1 VNILIVEDEA
11 TSREMLVAI
20 LKAEGAHKIMTAS
33 DGNEALRLMEDP
45 RHPFDVVF
53 LDLNLP
59 MISGLDLL
67 ERVRAT
73 PACRF
78 VRVIICTT
86 STDSATVVRAAR
98 LGVRHYMVKPADKI
112 RVFEQ
117 LNIIKAE
124 IAGLQKIE
132 KPEEAAG
139 RLGLDLP
146 SYKTKVSATLES
158 MEKWLTQ
165 AKANTPSVDRGQLA
179 TDSGRLKTD
188 ALDLGLR
195 EVGRRFSTLET
206 RLSIDTKG
214 ADVSDSRAIEIAFI
228 MSHLHGELNRVRS
241 VLKIIAPDVARS

>member
-1 VNILIVEDEA
+1 MNILILEDEA
-11 TSREMLVAI
+11 TSREMLLSI
-20 LKAEGAHKIMTAS
+20 IRAEGDHRIMTAA
-33 DGNEALRLMEDP
+33 DGDEALKLMEDP
-45 RHPFDVVF
+45 RHPYDVVF
-53 LDLNLP
+53 LDLMLP
-59 MISGLDLL
+59 SISGLDLL

-73 PACRF
+73 PACRY

-112 RVFEQ
+112 RVVEQ

-139 RLGLDLP
+139 CLGLDLQT
-146 SYKTKVSATLES
+146 YKARVRSTLDN
-158 MEKWLTQ
+158 MERWLTQ
-165 AKANTPSVDRGQLA
+165 ARASSSGADRHQLA
-179 TDSGRLKTD
+179 QDTERLKSD
-188 ALDLGLR
+188 ALNLGLR

-206 RLSIDTKG
+206 RLSIEPKG
-214 ADVSDSRAIEIAFI
+214 DLPESRSIEIAFI

-241 VLKIIAPDVARS
+241 VLKIIAPDPVKS

>member
-1 VNILIVEDEA
+1 
-11 TSREMLVAI
+11 
-20 LKAEGAHKIMTAS
+20 
-33 DGNEALRLMEDP
+33 
-45 RHPFDVVF
+45 
-53 LDLNLP
+53 
-59 MISGLDLL
+59 
-67 ERVRAT
+67 
-73 PACRF
+73 
-78 VRVIICTT
+78 VIICTT

-98 LGVRHYMVKPADKI
+98 LGVRHYMVKPADRI

-146 SYKTKVSATLES
+146 SYKVKVTTTLEN
-158 MEKWLTQ
+158 MERWLTH
-165 AKANTPSVDRGQLA
+165 AKAGAQSDDRAQLA
-179 TDSGRLKTD
+179 VDSGRLKTD

-206 RLSIDTKG
+206 RLSIQPTHG
-214 ADVSDSRAIEIAFI
+214 DVPDSRSIEIAFI

-241 VLKIIAPDVARS
+241 VLKIIAPDKVES

>member
-1 VNILIVEDEA
+1 MLLNILQ
-11 TSREMLVAI
+11 
-20 LKAEGAHKIMTAS
+20 AEGNHAIKTAA
-33 DGNEALRLMEDP
+33 DGDAALKLMEDP

-53 LDLNLP
+53 LDLQLP
-59 MISGLDLL
+59 SISGLDLL

-73 PACRF
+73 PACRY

-139 RLGLDLP
+139 RLGVDLP
-146 SYKTKVSATLES
+146 TYKAKVGTTLEH
-158 MEKWLTQ
+158 MERWLTK
-165 AKANTPSVDRGQLA
+165 AKAGAQSEDRQQLA
-179 TDSGRLKTD
+179 ADSGQLKTD

-206 RLSIDTKG
+206 RLSIEPKG
-214 ADVSDSRAIEIAFI
+214 DVPDSRAIEIAFI

-241 VLKIIAPDVARS
+241 VLKIIAQDKLES

>member
-11 TSREMLVAI
+11 TSREMLLNI
-20 LKAEGAHKIMTAS
+20 LQAEGNHAIKTAA
-33 DGNEALRLMEDP
+33 DGDAALKLMEDP

-53 LDLNLP
+53 LDLQLP
-59 MISGLDLL
+59 SISGLDLL

-73 PACRF
+73 PACRY

-139 RLGLDLP
+139 RLGVDLP
-146 SYKTKVSATLES
+146 TYKAKVGTTLEH
-158 MEKWLTQ
+158 MERWLTK
-165 AKANTPSVDRGQLA
+165 AKAGAQSEDRQQLA
-179 TDSGRLKTD
+179 ADSGQLKTD

-206 RLSIDTKG
+206 RLSIEPKG
-214 ADVSDSRAIEIAFI
+214 DVPDSRAIEIAFI

-241 VLKIIAPDVARS
+241 VLKIIAQDKLES

>member
-11 TSREMLVAI
+11 TSREMLLSI
-20 LKAEGAHKIMTAS
+20 LKAEGDHRILTAS
-33 DGNEALRLMEDP
+33 DGDEALKLMEDP

-53 LDLNLP
+53 LDLQLP
-59 MISGLDLL
+59 SISGLDLL

-73 PACRF
+73 PACRY

-98 LGVRHYMVKPADKI
+98 LGVRHYMVKPPDRI
-112 RVFEQ
+112 RVIEQ

-132 KPEEAAG
+132 KPEDAAG
-139 RLGLDLP
+139 RLGIDLP
-146 SYKTKVSATLES
+146 TYKAKVSATLET

-165 AKANTPSVDRGQLA
+165 AKAGAQSDDRQQLA
-179 TDSGRLKTD
+179 LESGQMKMK

-206 RLSIDTKG
+206 RLSIEPNG
-214 ADVSDSRAIEIAFI
+214 AVPESRAIEIAFI

-241 VLKIIAPDVARS
+241 VLKIIVPDKPQ

>member
-1 VNILIVEDEA
+1 
-11 TSREMLVAI
+11 MLLNI
-20 LKAEGAHKIMTAS
+20 LKAEGDHRILTAA
-33 DGNEALRLMEDP
+33 DGEAALKLMEDP

-53 LDLNLP
+53 LDLQLP
-59 MISGLDLL
+59 AISGLDLL

-73 PACRF
+73 PACRY

-98 LGVRHYMVKPADKI
+98 LGVRHYMVKPPDRI
-112 RVFEQ
+112 RVIEQ

-139 RLGLDLP
+139 RLGIDLP
-146 SYKTKVSATLES
+146 TYKAKVSDTLDS

-165 AKANTPSVDRGQLA
+165 AKAGAQSDDRQQLA
-179 TDSGRLKTD
+179 IDSEQMKNK
-188 ALDLGLR
+188 ALELGLR

-206 RLSIDTKG
+206 RLSIEPNG
-214 ADVSDSRAIEIAFI
+214 AVPESRAIEIAFI

-241 VLKIIAPDVARS
+241 VLKIIVPDKPQ

>member
-1 VNILIVEDEA
+1 MLVNILKSEGEHQ
-11 TSREMLVAI
+11 I
-20 LKAEGAHKIMTAS
+20 LTAS
-33 DGNEALRLMEDP
+33 DGDEALRLMGDP

-53 LDLNLP
+53 LDLMLP
-59 MISGLDLL
+59 SISGLDLL

-98 LGVRHYMVKPADKI
+98 LGVRHYMVKPADRI

-124 IAGLQKIE
+124 IAGQQKIE

-139 RLGLDLP
+139 RLGIDLQA
-146 SYKTKVSATLES
+146 YKAKVGSTLEN
-158 MEKWLTQ
+158 MERWLTH
-165 AKANTPSVDRGQLA
+165 AKAGAQSADRRQLA
-179 TDSGRLKTD
+179 VDSGHLKTD

-206 RLSIDTKG
+206 RLTIEPNSE
-214 ADVSDSRAIEIAFI
+214 VPDSRAIEIAFI

-241 VLKIIAPDVARS
+241 VLKIIVPDKASA

>member
-11 TSREMLVAI
+11 TSREMLLNI
-20 LKAEGAHKIMTAS
+20 LQSEGNHVIKTAA
-33 DGNEALRLMEDP
+33 DGDEALKLMEDP

-53 LDLNLP
+53 LDLQLP
-59 MISGLDLL
+59 AISGLDLL

-73 PACRF
+73 PACRY

-132 KPEEAAG
+132 KPEEAAA
-139 RLGLDLP
+139 RLGIDLATYKAKVGSTLDD
-146 SYKTKVSATLES
+146 
-158 MEKWLTQ
+158 MERWLTK
-165 AKANTPSVDRGQLA
+165 AKAGAQSEDRQQLA
-179 TDSGRLKTD
+179 TDSGRLKAD

-206 RLSIDTKG
+206 RLSIEPKG
-214 ADVSDSRAIEIAFI
+214 DVPDSRAIEIAFI

-241 VLKIIAPDVARS
+241 VLKIIAQDKVES

>member
-1 VNILIVEDEA
+1 VNILILEDEA
-11 TSREMLVAI
+11 TSREMLLSI
-20 LKAEGAHKIMTAS
+20 IRAEGDHRIMTAA
-33 DGNEALRLMEDP
+33 DGDEALKLMEDP
-45 RHPFDVVF
+45 RHPYDVVF
-53 LDLNLP
+53 LDLMLP
-59 MISGLDLL
+59 SISGLDLL

-73 PACRF
+73 PACRY

-112 RVFEQ
+112 RVVEQ

-139 RLGLDLP
+139 CLGLDLQT
-146 SYKTKVSATLES
+146 YKARVRSTLDN
-158 MEKWLTQ
+158 MERWLTQ
-165 AKANTPSVDRGQLA
+165 ARASSSGADRHQLA
-179 TDSGRLKTD
+179 QDTERLKSD
-188 ALDLGLR
+188 ALNLGLR

-206 RLSIDTKG
+206 RLSIEPKG
-214 ADVSDSRAIEIAFI
+214 DLPESRSIEIAFI

-241 VLKIIAPDVARS
+241 VLKIIAPDPVKS

>member
-1 VNILIVEDEA
+1 MLLSILE
-11 TSREMLVAI
+11 S
-20 LKAEGAHKIMTAS
+20 EGPHQIKTAS
-33 DGNEALRLMEDP
+33 DGDAALKLMEDP

-53 LDLNLP
+53 LDLQLP
-59 MISGLDLL
+59 SISGLDLL

-73 PACRF
+73 PACRY

-98 LGVRHYMVKPADKI
+98 LGVRHYMVKPADRI
-112 RVFEQ
+112 RVYEQ

-139 RLGLDLP
+139 RLGVDLTT
-146 SYKTKVSATLES
+146 YKAKVGSTLES

-165 AKANTPSVDRGQLA
+165 AKASSQTEDRQQLA

-206 RLSIDTKG
+206 RLSIEPKG
-214 ADVSDSRAIEIAFI
+214 DVPDSRAIEIAFI

-241 VLKIIAPDVARS
+241 VLKIIAPDKVAS

>member
-1 VNILIVEDEA
+1 MLLNILQ
-11 TSREMLVAI
+11 
-20 LKAEGAHKIMTAS
+20 AEGNHAIKTAA
-33 DGNEALRLMEDP
+33 DGDAALKLMEDP

-53 LDLNLP
+53 LDLQLP
-59 MISGLDLL
+59 SISGLDLL

-73 PACRF
+73 PACRY

-139 RLGLDLP
+139 RLGVDLP
-146 SYKTKVSATLES
+146 TYKAKVGTTLEH
-158 MEKWLTQ
+158 MERWLTK
-165 AKANTPSVDRGQLA
+165 AKAGAQSEDRQQLA
-179 TDSGRLKTD
+179 ADSGQLKTD

-206 RLSIDTKG
+206 RLSIEPKG
-214 ADVSDSRAIEIAFI
+214 DVPDSRAIEIAFI

-241 VLKIIAPDVARS
+241 VLKIIAQDKVES

>member
-1 VNILIVEDEA
+1 MNILIVEDEA
-11 TSREMLVAI
+11 TSREMLLSI
-20 LKAEGAHKIMTAS
+20 LKTEGDHRILTAA
-33 DGNEALRLMEDP
+33 DGDEALKLMEDP

-53 LDLNLP
+53 LDLQLP
-59 MISGLDLL
+59 SISGLDLL

-73 PACRF
+73 PACRY

-98 LGVRHYMVKPADKI
+98 LGVRHYMVKPPDRI
-112 RVFEQ
+112 RVIEQ

-139 RLGLDLP
+139 RLGIDLAT
-146 SYKTKVSATLES
+146 YKERVSSTLEN

-165 AKANTPSVDRGQLA
+165 AKAGAQSDDRQQLA
-179 TDSGRLKTD
+179 VESEQMKTK

-206 RLSIDTKG
+206 RLSIEPNG
-214 ADVSDSRAIEIAFI
+214 AVPESRAIEIAFI

-241 VLKIIAPDVARS
+241 VLKIIVPDKPQP

>member
-11 TSREMLVAI
+11 TSREMLLSI
-20 LKAEGAHKIMTAS
+20 IRAEGDHRILTAS
-33 DGNEALRLMEDP
+33 DGDEALKLMEDP

-53 LDLNLP
+53 LDLMLP
-59 MISGLDLL
+59 SISGLDLL
-67 ERVRAT
+67 ERVRAMPT
-73 PACRF
+73 CRY

-98 LGVRHYMVKPADKI
+98 LGVRHYMVKPPDKI
-112 RVFEQ
+112 RVVEQ

-139 RLGLDLP
+139 RLGLDLAA
-146 SYKTKVSATLES
+146 YKAKVRTTLEN
-158 MEKWLTQ
+158 MERWLTQ
-165 AKANTPSVDRGQLA
+165 ARASSSTADRQQLA
-179 TDSGRLKTD
+179 SDTERLKVD
-188 ALDLGLR
+188 ALNLGLR

-206 RLSIDTKG
+206 RLSIEPKG
-214 ADVSDSRAIEIAFI
+214 DLPESRSIEIAFI

-241 VLKIIAPDVARS
+241 VLKIIAPDKLES

>member
-11 TSREMLVAI
+11 TSREILLNI
-20 LKAEGAHKIMTAS
+20 LKAEGDHRILTAS
-33 DGNEALRLMEDP
+33 DGDTALKLMEDP
-45 RHPFDVVF
+45 KHPFDVVF
-53 LDLNLP
+53 LDLQLP
-59 MISGLDLL
+59 AISGLDLL

-73 PACRF
+73 PACRY
-78 VRVIICTT
+78 VRVIVCTT

-98 LGVRHYMVKPADKI
+98 LGVRHYMVKPPDKI
-112 RVFEQ
+112 RVTEQ

-132 KPEEAAG
+132 RPEETAS
-139 RLGLDLP
+139 RLGIDIP
-146 SYKTKVSATLES
+146 AYKARVGSTLES

-165 AKANTPSVDRGQLA
+165 AKANTQSSDRKQLA
-179 TDSGRLKTD
+179 ADTGRLKSE

-206 RLSIDTKG
+206 RLSIEPTGDMP
-214 ADVSDSRAIEIAFI
+214 DSRAIEIAFI

-241 VLKIIAPDVARS
+241 VLKIIVPDRVGT

>member
-11 TSREMLVAI
+11 TSREMLLNI
-20 LKAEGAHKIMTAS
+20 LKSEGDHRILTAS
-33 DGNEALRLMEDP
+33 DGDEALKLMADP

-53 LDLNLP
+53 LDLMLP
-59 MISGLDLL
+59 SISGLDLL

-73 PACRF
+73 PACRY

-98 LGVRHYMVKPADKI
+98 LGVRHYMVKPPDKI
-112 RVFEQ
+112 RVVEQ

-132 KPEEAAG
+132 KPEETAS
-139 RLGLDLP
+139 RLGIDIAA
-146 SYKTKVSATLES
+146 YKVRVGATLER
-158 MEKWLTQ
+158 MERWLTQ
-165 AKANTPSVDRGQLA
+165 AKAGAQSNDRKGLA
-179 TDSGRLKTD
+179 ADTGRLKAE
-188 ALDLGLR
+188 ALELGLR

-206 RLSIDTKG
+206 RLSIETQGDMPE
-214 ADVSDSRAIEIAFI
+214 SRAIEIAFI

-241 VLKIIAPDVARS
+241 VLKIMMPDKAVS

>member
-1 VNILIVEDEA
+1 MNILIVEDEA

-20 LKAEGAHKIMTAS
+20 LKAEGPHQIMTAP
-33 DGNEALRLMEDP
+33 DGDSALRLMEDP

-59 MISGLDLL
+59 NISGLDLL
-67 ERVRAT
+67 ERVRAI
-73 PACRF
+73 PACRY

-98 LGVRHYMVKPADKI
+98 LGVRHYMVKPADRI
-112 RVFEQ
+112 RVIEQ

-124 IAGLQKIE
+124 ISGLQKIE

-139 RLGLDLP
+139 RLGVDLNTYKSRVSVALDN
-146 SYKTKVSATLES
+146 
-158 MEKWLTQ
+158 MERWLTE
-165 AKANTPSVDRGQLA
+165 AKASSQTTDRMKLA
-179 TDSGRLKTD
+179 GDSGRLKAD

-206 RLSIDTKG
+206 RLAIEPKG
-214 ADVSDSRAIEIAFI
+214 DVPDSRSIEIAFI

-241 VLKIIAPDVARS
+241 VLKIIAPDQIEAS

>member
-11 TSREMLVAI
+11 TSREMLLNI
-20 LKAEGAHKIMTAS
+20 LKSEGDHRILTAS
-33 DGNEALRLMEDP
+33 DGDAALKLMEDP

-53 LDLNLP
+53 LDLMLP
-59 MISGLDLL
+59 SISGLDLL

-73 PACRF
+73 PACRY

-98 LGVRHYMVKPADKI
+98 LGVRHYMVKPPDKI

-132 KPEEAAG
+132 RPEETAT
-139 RLGLDLP
+139 RLGIDIP
-146 SYKTKVSATLES
+146 AYKKKVGATLES
-158 MEKWLTQ
+158 MERWLTQ
-165 AKANTPSVDRGQLA
+165 AKAGAQSSDRQQLA
-179 TDSGRLKTD
+179 FDTGRLKSD

-206 RLSIDTKG
+206 RLSIDPQG
-214 ADVSDSRAIEIAFI
+214 NVPDSRAIEIAFI

-241 VLKIIAPDVARS
+241 VLKIIAPDKVET